1 MEIGGVGPF
10 CTPYHLYPLRSVT
23 ARESWKRVWVMIPFC
38 TPYHLYPRG
47 SVSAR
52 ESWKGMWP
60 ILPLLHSLSPLSP
73 SLSVY

>member
-1 MEIGGVGPF
+1 MEIGGVG
-10 CTPYHLYPLRSVT
+10 
-23 ARESWKRVWVMIPFC
+23 PFC